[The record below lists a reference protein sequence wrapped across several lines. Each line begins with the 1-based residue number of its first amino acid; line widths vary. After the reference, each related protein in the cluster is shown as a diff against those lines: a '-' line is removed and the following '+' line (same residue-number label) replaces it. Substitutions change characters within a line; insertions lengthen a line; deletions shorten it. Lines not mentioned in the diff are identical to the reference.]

1 MPVRRLP
8 TRLAAIAAATVLF
21 PAVALPASADTS
33 DPFRDRQWGLDQILA
48 EQAWPTSTGSG
59 TVVAVV
65 DTGVDLAHP
74 DLQGQLVPGATFT
87 GCGQG
92 GGPCGNGDYR
102 GPDGENNADEHGTHV
117 AGIVAAATDNGLGV
131 AGVAPD
137 AGIMPVKV
145 LEDGS
150 GSTDEIAAGVRWA
163 VDHGADVVNLSLG
176 GLPGTQLF
184 SITGLDAELSEAL
197 AYARENGVLAV
208 AAAGNTGTPLCNDP
222 AFTDDVICV
231 AATDRNEAKAWYS
244 ELPNKPDMKAVAAPG
259 GAGLVSCDDDV
270 WSTVPSGT
278 GSEACGES
286 DYDAYAGTSMAT
298 PHVAGVAALLFA
310 QGRDVADVENV
321 LLTTSRQPVVGVRG
335 QYSPIFG
342 YGIVDAE
349 AAVAAPVTSTAEPAG
364 DQSTGPGKANGKGG
378 GKGGKKPR

>member
-1 MPVRRLP
+1 MHLRAPHRRL
-8 TRLAAIAAATVLF
+8 LAAAGALALTVAAAA
-21 PAVALPASADTS
+21 PAGAATN
-33 DPFRDRQWGLDQILA
+33 DPMRPQQWGLDQVHA
-48 EQAWPTSTGSG
+48 EQAWPTSTGAG

-102 GPDGENNADEHGTHV
+102 GPDGENNGDEHGTHV
-117 AGIVAAATDNGLGV
+117 AGIVAAATDNGIGV

-137 AGIMPVKV
+137 ASIMPVKV
-145 LEDGS
+145 LEEGS
-150 GSTDEIAAGVRWA
+150 GSSEEIAAGIRWA

-184 SITGLDAELSEAL
+184 TITGIDAAMAEAL

-208 AAAGNTGTPLCNDP
+208 AAAGNTATPLCNDP
-222 AFTDDVICV
+222 AFTDDVVCV
-231 AATDRNEAKAWYS
+231 AATDRNEAKSWYS
-244 ELPNKPDMKAVAAPG
+244 ELPVKPDMKAVAAPG
-259 GAGLVSCDDDV
+259 GAGLVSCDDDI

-278 GSEACGES
+278 GSSACGES

-310 QGRDVADVENV
+310 QGRAVDGVESA
-321 LLTTSRQPVVGVRG
+321 LLSTARQPVLGVRG
-335 QYSPIFG
+335 QYSPLYG

-349 AAVAAPVTSTAEPAG
+349 AAVAAP
-364 DQSTGPGKANGKGG
+364 
-378 GKGGKKPR
+378 